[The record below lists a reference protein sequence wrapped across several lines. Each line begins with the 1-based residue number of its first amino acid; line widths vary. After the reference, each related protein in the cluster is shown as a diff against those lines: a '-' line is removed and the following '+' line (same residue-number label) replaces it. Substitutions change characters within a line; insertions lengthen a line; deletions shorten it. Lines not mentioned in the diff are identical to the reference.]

1 MFHISLF
8 FFFLLLLYKVV
19 KDVNNRLLID
29 GAVAFR
35 YVLTGF
41 LPVRSDCLW
50 QRDVEVCKDSSG
62 FISFVLEV
70 LLVFVRFMHTRIVI
84 PSWRI
89 YPFIIYIAFLFIT
102 EIYLTLKSIRCFWMC
117 WFLSHVLSVMK
128 YIISGRKL
136 PSPWDFL
143 YFFLFS
149 FLVACFKNF
158 SCNFKS

>member
-1 MFHISLF
+1 MILNKVKVVDSLF
-8 FFFLLLLYKVV
+8 KSLL
-19 KDVNNRLLID
+19 
-29 GAVAFR
+29 
-35 YVLTGF
+35 
-41 LPVRSDCLW
+41 CLW
-50 QRDVEVCKDSSG
+50 IFCVIFLSIIDRGILKSLTIIVDLP
-62 FISFVLEV
+62 ILLEV